1 MRDVDRSMILKV
13 RDMIAGVV
21 HSIPCA
27 TITFG
32 TKVPSS
38 IIVLSGNVGI
48 FWWFINPVGR
58 FTKPV
63 QLIAILLGIIAL
75 SMLLM
80 LV

>member
-1 MRDVDRSMILKV
+1 MFETEMRLRVAKDGSTMRDVDRSMILKV

-32 TKVPSS
+32 AKVPSS

-48 FWWFINPVGR
+48 FWWFINPVGD
-58 FTKPV
+58 
-63 QLIAILLGIIAL
+63 L
-75 SMLLM
+75 
-80 LV
+80 